1 MIVGLS
7 LRTLTRRRSRT
18 LLALA
23 GIAVSSALLLDMT
36 MLASGLTT
44 SFGEL
49 TRAQGYALRVT
60 PAGTLPFDSEA
71 GIPEADAVAA
81 RIGRV
86 EGVRAVAP
94 VLGAQLYPVRNGTA
108 DEPLFTTGIDP
119 SAQMLYRLLQGEE
132 PQAGEAVISQPLAD
146 AYGLRTGDPIDLA
159 PRLDVALG
167 QPRGTRRFVVSGIGD
182 FLYNYADERSI
193 ALPLD
198 QLQEMT
204 GRTDEVSLFA
214 VAAEEGVD
222 EGALAAAIEE
232 GTEDLSVYSTR
243 ELMAAMDQRLSY
255 FRQLAT
261 ILGTIALA
269 VTTLL
274 AGTIVTIGVRER
286 FGEIATLRAIGVAAR
301 RLQLGILVEGLAL
314 TVAGVLLGIPIG
326 LWMAGRLDRIL
337 LSFPGIPAR
346 VSFFVLDPLPV
357 GLALLTLVG
366 VGTLVG
372 LVPGAQAL
380 RTPLGRALREEA
392 D

>member
-1 MIVGLS
+1 
-7 LRTLTRRRSRT
+7 
-18 LLALA
+18 
-23 GIAVSSALLLDMT
+23 MT

-71 GIPEADAVAA
+71 GIAEARATAA
-81 RIGRV
+81 AIAAV
-86 EGVRAVAP
+86 EGVRSVAP
-94 VLGAQLYPVRNGTA
+94 VLGAQLYPVRDGIA
-108 DEPLFTTGIDP
+108 EEPLFTTGVDP
-119 SAQMLYRLLQGEE
+119 AAQMLYRLLAGEE
-132 PQAGEAVISQPLAD
+132 PRTGEVVISQPMAD
-146 AYGLRTGDPIDLA
+146 AFGLRPGDALDLA
-159 PRLDVALG
+159 PQLDVTLG

-182 FLYNYADERSI
+182 FLYNYADERSV
-193 ALPLD
+193 ALPLQ

-214 VAAEEGVD
+214 VAAD
-222 EGALAAAIEE
+222 EGADEASLAARIEA
-232 GTEDLSVYSTR
+232 GTRELSVYSTR

-314 TVAGVLLGIPIG
+314 TIAGVLLGIPIG

-346 VSFFVLDPLPV
+346 VSFFVLDPVPV

-366 VGTLVG
+366 VGALAG
-372 LVPGAQAL
+372 LLPGARAL